1 MIGLYLLISNVLK
14 KLNTIKFGMSMRIQY
29 RWIDYLQIFND
40 AKYIYYY
47 EFIDIITREQIIYIE
62 SQIIN
67 LHIAERNYDFQTE
80 YFFVNDYDSFH
91 QSIIKILNKFKIN
104 YIIHTKHD
112 FVRTYYDSKPE
123 SFESNLIINNLDQLN
138 KLIKLNNLD
147 QFDFL
152 IKLDRFG
159 QKETFEAFKQ
169 IFKLDYYWG
178 MIIAPTGFGKSLMHL
193 LFLCYFLE
201 QNPTLNCI
209 LITKKKELLTD
220 INTDIERDLN
230 LLLRSGL
237 IKPIPN
243 IVFCVNDYYNPSKI
257 NKLNKQSIIIINID
271 KLINKQSNILN
282 EELYDPLEKIKLIK
296 WKKIGFLIFDEVH
309 HIGAGCVFELM
320 LYLKNV
326 IKLKYVI
333 GSSATPVRYNQLNQ
347 NNIRILFNKLDLEN
361 QVKIKEL
368 LKEDINILYEITYRE
383 AWEAKIILRI
393 KIDLILI
400 DQQLTIID
408 KTKDHIIGFTYTED
422 GKQLIKDKIINVLS
436 RSYRK
441 KIILYSAN
449 RLSCLEWFE
458 SIINDV
464 QFNQYSKHI
473 SFSMSDQLV
482 DDEDKSFGAKV
493 IRKKIELNIVNNDLS
508 MGIQNYKSDESFSM
522 LFVVGK
528 ATEGFNDKLTDIV
541 FNLDP
546 IINRSIILEMQKMG
560 RTTRI
565 ANDKEF
571 GIYVSPIIKTDNYL
585 DDMTDFMSDF
595 IKTISKPI
603 NDKDHQPKPQTHTE
617 YDNLYKQ
624 IFNINGLV
632 EFDPD
637 TIYDLVF
644 LKSSPNLTYSNCI
657 NIIKEL
663 ENKPMTKKEYYDLC
677 QIDKRLSIEPN
688 ILFGAKFDWI
698 EYLSIDRDLYY
709 DIDECKIKI
718 QQLLKTNP
726 ILKKHYLNPIVIYN
740 ELCKLD
746 NKFPPSDLIIEY
758 YKLKQLNDI
767 IQITHSIKKKGI
779 L

>member
-1 MIGLYLLISNVLK
+1 MIGLYLLITSILE
-14 KLNTIKFGMSMRIQY
+14 KLRTIKFGMSMRIQY

-47 EFIDIITREQIIYIE
+47 EFVDSMTREQIIYIE
-62 SQIIN
+62 SEIIQ
-67 LHIAERNYDFQTE
+67 LHITERNPDFQTE
-80 YFFVNDYDSFH
+80 YFFVDDYDSFH
-91 QSIIKILNKFKIN
+91 QSIINILNKYKIN

-123 SFESNLIINNLDQLN
+123 SFEPNLTINNLDHLDY
-138 KLIKLNNLD
+138 LIKSNNLD
-147 QFDFL
+147 QFNFL
-152 IKLDRFG
+152 ISLDRYG
-159 QKETFEAFKQ
+159 QLETFEAFKR
-169 IFKLDYYWG
+169 IFKFDYYWG
-178 MIIAPTGFGKSLMHL
+178 MMIAPTGFGKSLMHL

-209 LITKKKELLTD
+209 LITKKKDLLTD
-220 INTDIERDLN
+220 INIDIDRDLN
-230 LLLRSGL
+230 LLFRSGL
-237 IKPIPN
+237 IKSKPN
-243 IVFCVNDYYNPSKI
+243 VVFCVDESYNPSKI
-257 NKLNKQSIIIINID
+257 NKLIKQSIIIINID
-271 KLINKQSNILN
+271 KLINKQSNISN
-282 EELYDPLEKIKLIK
+282 EETYDPLAKIKLIG
-296 WKKIGFLIFDEVH
+296 WDKIGFLIFDEVH
-309 HIGAGCVFELM
+309 HIGAKCVYDLM

-326 IKLKYVI
+326 IKLKYTI
-333 GSSATPVRYNQLNQ
+333 GSSATPVRHNQLNQ
-347 NNIRILFNKLDLEN
+347 NNIRILFNKLNLDYE
-361 QVKIKEL
+361 IKSKKL
-368 LKEDINILYEITYRE
+368 LKEDLNILYEITYKE

-393 KIDLILI
+393 KIELILI
-400 DQQLTIID
+400 DQQLTISND
-408 KTKDHIIGFTYTED
+408 SNDQIIGFSYTEE

-449 RLSCLEWFE
+449 RLSCLEWYE

-464 QFNQYSKHI
+464 QFDQYSKHI
-473 SFSMSDQLV
+473 SFSIDDQIV
-482 DDEDKSFGAKV
+482 EDEDKSFSAKV
-493 IRKKIELNIVNNDLS
+493 IRKKIKLNIVNNDLS
-508 MGIQNYKSDESFSM
+508 IGIQEFKSDNSFSM

-546 IINRSIILEMQKMG
+546 IVDRSIILEMQKMG

-565 ANDKEF
+565 AKNKEF

-585 DDMTDFMSDF
+585 DVMTDFMADF

-603 NDKDHQPKPQTHTE
+603 NDKDHQSKPQTQTE

-644 LKSSPNLTYSNCI
+644 LKSSPDLTYSNCI
-657 NIIKEL
+657 QIIRNL
-663 ENKPMTKKEYYDLC
+663 EHKPMTRKEYYNLC
-677 QIDKRLSIEPN
+677 HIDKRLSLEPN
-688 ILFGAKFDWI
+688 NIFGAKFDWI

-726 ILKKHYLNPIVIYN
+726 IFNNKLPSTIIE
-740 ELCKLD
+740 ELCKSN
-746 NKFPPSDLIIEY
+746 NKFPPNDLFLDY
-758 YKLKQLNDI
+758 YKVPISEL
-767 IQITHSIKKKGI
+767 IKKINKPKI
-779 L
+779 IRKINM